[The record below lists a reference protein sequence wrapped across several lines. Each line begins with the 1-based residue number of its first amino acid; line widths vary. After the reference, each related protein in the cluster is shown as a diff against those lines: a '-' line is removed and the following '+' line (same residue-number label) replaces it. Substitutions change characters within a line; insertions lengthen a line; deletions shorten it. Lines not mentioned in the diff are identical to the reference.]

1 MMENKQ
7 NGTGSR
13 DIPLAH
19 GGIMNATESLVEFES
34 NGEKGSYPLFPAW
47 LFGSL
52 ESAPLKQNLDS
63 AMGNA
68 VKAYLRLTCAGEAV
82 PLRLF
87 VSDFERYIIGLALEV
102 TGGSQKNAC
111 RLLGIKENVLS
122 IKVKKY
128 GLKKNEGGLHRVRMS
143 SADRA

>member
-7 NGTGSR
+7 NGTGSK
-13 DIPLAH
+13 DIPLTQ
-19 GGIMNATESLVEFES
+19 GGIMKATESLVEFEN

-128 GLKKNEGGLHRVRMS
+128 GLKKNEGGFHHIRMP
-143 SADRA
+143 SANQA

>member
-1 MMENKQ
+1 MIENGKNAAGGKEMPMMQGENMK
-7 NGTGSR
+7 
-13 DIPLAH
+13 A
-19 GGIMNATESLVEFES
+19 MESWIEFEES
-34 NGEKGSYPLFPAW
+34 GKKRSFPLFPAW
-47 LFGSL
+47 LFGSID
-52 ESAPLKQNLDS
+52 SAPLKQSLDS

-68 VKAYLRLTCAGEAV
+68 VKAYLRLTCAGDAI

-87 VSDFERYIIGLALEV
+87 VSDFERVIIGLALEV

-128 GLKKNEGGLHRVRMS
+128 GLRKNEGESRCFAKQ
-143 SADRA
+143 SADGA

>member
-1 MMENKQ
+1 MSENKQ
-7 NGTGSR
+7 SGMVSKDDPMMQGGTM
-13 DIPLAH
+13 H
-19 GGIMNATESLVEFES
+19 VTETLIEFEK
-34 NGEKGSYPLFPAW
+34 NGENGSYPLFPAW
-47 LFGSL
+47 LFGSV

-68 VKAYLRLTCAGEAV
+68 VRAYLRLTCAGKAA

-128 GLKKNEGGLHRVRMS
+128 GLRKNDGGPNRFQMP

>member
-1 MMENKQ
+1 MK
-7 NGTGSR
+7 
-13 DIPLAH
+13 
-19 GGIMNATESLVEFES
+19 ATESLAEIENS
-34 NGEKGSYPLFPAW
+34 EEKGSYPLFPAW
-47 LFGSL
+47 LFGSV

-87 VSDFERYIIGLALEV
+87 VSDFEKYIIGLALEV

-128 GLKKNEGGLHRVRMS
+128 GLKKNDGGPHRIRFP